1 MNESGHNGKIR
12 KKNLMKRIIV
22 INTVKEAA
30 ITRIKSKRHW
40 EGRGYRAE
48 KDSTVVR
55 VEGRNV
61 LSSQLTP

>member
-1 MNESGHNGKIR
+1 MAKLEKKFNEENYSHKYSERSGDYENQI
-12 KKNLMKRIIV
+12 KRRW
-22 INTVKEAA
+22 E
-30 ITRIKSKRHW
+30 
-40 EGRGYRAE
+40 EGRYRAE